1 VGSDA
6 LTSLR
11 SRGTSLRP
19 FDRVN
24 KLQAEAE
31 NRFREQEKRLQEQLK
46 DTEDQLAKLQTGQQ
60 NGAVGNAANTISAEQ
75 NAAVQRFRAEVVATR
90 KQLRQV
96 QAALQADLQNLKV
109 QLLLICTLLV
119 PAILLTIMIVK
130 LLLVK
135 NRRAAWTGSKP
146 LPATPAFTPST
157 PPDNKEVS

>member
-1 VGSDA
+1 
-6 LTSLR
+6 
-11 SRGTSLRP
+11 
-19 FDRVN
+19 
-24 KLQAEAE
+24 
-31 NRFREQEKRLQEQLK
+31 
-46 DTEDQLAKLQTGQQ
+46 LAKLQTGQQ

-135 NRRAAWTGSKP
+135 NRRAAWTGSKS

-157 PPDNKEVS
+157 PPNNKEVS